1 MRNVFSR
8 NNNSI
13 QPSRKRKRKRSANSS
28 NLSKTNI
35 GNLDIQNI
43 FVEKDLKVE
52 YKDEAENKISDG
64 SPSDHENTCEISVN
78 FML

>member
-1 MRNVFSR
+1 M
-8 NNNSI
+8 
-13 QPSRKRKRKRSANSS
+13 
-28 NLSKTNI
+28 

-52 YKDEAENKISDG
+52 YKDEAENKISDR

-78 FML
+78 FMLWF

>member
-1 MRNVFSR
+1 M
-8 NNNSI
+8 
-13 QPSRKRKRKRSANSS
+13 
-28 NLSKTNI
+28 SKTNI

-78 FML
+78 FMLWF